1 MKLHLE
7 VRRRKK
13 NQYRKFKLSTLN
25 FIGENC
31 KCVLHSITD
40 DVLSKDGIVKK
51 GKVAVSL
58 SGPYEWS
65 LTFHKGD

>member
-7 VRRRKK
+7 VRKKKK
-13 NQYRKFKLSTLN
+13 NQYSKLKLSKLN

-31 KCVLHSITD
+31 KCVLHIITD

-51 GKVAVSL
+51 R
-58 SGPYEWS
+58 
-65 LTFHKGD
+65 